1 MKECESKRILT
12 RKQCSMAK
20 CSVLICRNEGR
31 GPTNGNTALACLP
44 GVHRTCNKVSDST
57 IPTNIIMSNSGDR
70 PRFLHSIFGHGKV
83 AELMLWKKKRES
95 AAMLAGIS
103 GVWLLLE
110 VLDYHFVTLLC
121 YLLIITMLLLFSWN
135 KLALLVNWAPP
146 NVHDFEISNATF
158 TRFFDTVN
166 WLVHHFFQISTGQ
179 NFKLFAMVMGS
190 IWLVSL
196 IGELTNSLNL
206 IYIVFLS
213 LQTVPIVLDK
223 YEEEIHKLV
232 SNLKS
237 SMDTFFHTLH
247 SNFLTKI
254 PRRTHIKQT

>member
-1 MKECESKRILT
+1 M
-12 RKQCSMAK
+12 
-20 CSVLICRNEGR
+20 
-31 GPTNGNTALACLP
+31 
-44 GVHRTCNKVSDST
+44 SDS
-57 IPTNIIMSNSGDR
+57 GVR

-103 GVWLLLE
+103 GVWFLLE

-135 KLALLVNWAPP
+135 KLALLINWAPP
-146 NVHDFEISNATF
+146 SVHDFEISNATL
-158 TRFFDTVN
+158 THFFDTFN
-166 WLVHHFFQISTGQ
+166 WFLHHFFQISTAQ

-196 IGELTNSLNL
+196 IGELMNSLNL

-247 SNFLTKI
+247 SNFLSKI